1 VDSYAETWD
10 MLCEQASSLCCWCNG
25 FAAPMAA
32 FVTDGCRGFSGAGP
46 LFGHPH
52 MKSVTLIAISTAT
65 EKVTTPLADVGWI
78 YNLLNS

>member
-1 VDSYAETWD
+1 MYSYAETLD
-10 MLCEQASSLCCWCNG
+10 MLCEQAYSLCCWRRLRS
-25 FAAPMAA
+25 AH
-32 FVTDGCRGFSGAGP
+32 GCLCDRRMPRLFWRRP